1 MKCISVKGELLRIS
15 GHEFKKKFLSN
26 KKILE
31 AFQEQ
36 SEQILSQSGMVK
48 IMRNES
54 HNRVKKLLNC
64 LDIRRENTDGK

>member
-1 MKCISVKGELLRIS
+1 MKCISVNGELLRIS